1 VARRHLLIGIG
12 PGAISA
18 AEAIRD
24 ADPGAEI
31 VVVGADPHGYY
42 SRPGLAYYLAKEIPE
57 KWLRPFT
64 AADFARLDLTIVNER
79 VAAIDPEGHKA
90 LLESGGELEY
100 DRLLIATGSTA
111 IPARVPGSEL
121 DGVVKLD
128 DLDDAR
134 DIIRRARDAKS
145 AVVVGG
151 GITALEI
158 VEGLHAHGVHVD
170 YFMRQERYWRNVL
183 SETESHV
190 VEQGLRSEGV
200 KVHNFTE
207 LAGILGRGGCVAGVE
222 TGDGTR
228 IPCDLV
234 AVAIGVRPRIEL
246 AQAAGLE
253 CARGIVV
260 DEYLRTSAEDV
271 YAAGDV
277 AEAPSHVTGHLTME
291 VLWNSAVLKG
301 RAAGLNMATEP
312 RTGYETGVPL
322 NVTRLAGWHT
332 TIIGTVGSG
341 KDTDLEGLSRGDS
354 ETWSELSG
362 AVAVETEARGARL
375 RLALG
380 EHSLAGAVVMGDQA
394 LSFPLQELI
403 EARAD
408 VGSIAASL
416 KDAGA
421 AIGELVEGFWREWK
435 EQLV

>member
-1 VARRHLLIGIG
+1 MARRHVLIGLG
-12 PGAISA
+12 PGAIAA
-18 AEAIRD
+18 AEAIRGAD
-24 ADPGAEI
+24 AAAEI

-42 SRPGLAYYLAKEIPE
+42 SRPGLAYYLANEVPE

-64 AADFARLDLTIVNER
+64 AGELAGLRLTIINAR
-79 VAAIDPEGHKA
+79 VAAIDPGGHRVT
-90 LLESGGELEY
+90 LDGGRELEY

-111 IPARVPGSEL
+111 IPTRVPGADL

-134 DIIRRARDAKS
+134 DIIRRSRDAKA

-170 YFMRQERYWRNVL
+170 YFMRQDRYWRNVL

-190 VEQGLRSEGV
+190 VEQGLRDGGV
-200 KVHNFTE
+200 TVHNFTE
-207 LAGILGRGGCVAGVE
+207 LAGILGRDGRVTGVE

-246 AQAAGLE
+246 AQAAGLD
-253 CARGIVV
+253 CARGILV
-260 DEYLRTSAEDV
+260 DDYLQSSAEDV

-277 AEAPSHVTGHLTME
+277 AEAASHVTGRRTME
-291 VLWNSAVLKG
+291 VLWNSAVVKG
-301 RAAGLNMATEP
+301 RTAGLNMATEP
-312 RTGYETGVPL
+312 LHAYETGVPL
-322 NVTRLAGWHT
+322 NVTRLGGLHT

-341 KDTDLEGLSRGDS
+341 KDSDLEGLSRGDS
-354 ETWSELSG
+354 DTWSELG
-362 AVAVETEARGARL
+362 EAVIVETQAAGARV

-380 EHSLAGAVVMGDQA
+380 AHSLDGAVVMGDQA

-408 VGSIAASL
+408 VAAIASSL
-416 KDAGA
+416 KAAGA
-421 AIGELVEGFWREWK
+421 AIAEVVEGFWREWR